1 MATKV
6 HVVDRKGRGLVLRWH
21 DAITGKLRE
30 RIAGTR
36 DRREAERLAD
46 EEAAKLARADGGS
59 MTWREFRER
68 FDTERLPM
76 LSAGSQEAYSV
87 TFKLFE
93 KWAAA
98 LPLNAISSSV
108 LSRFA
113 VELRIGRREITVMKH
128 LRQLRAALHW
138 AYALELI
145 DRMPSIPKPAR
156 GVIIRKMKGK
166 PLSSV
171 EFDSFLAAIPQVV
184 PAQDVAA
191 WDFFSRGLWWQGLRV
206 GEALQLW
213 WDRDDRHRVELER
226 QYPLIWI
233 RGHLEKG
240 KKDRPH
246 PLAPQFAALLRGVP
260 RELRTGPVFQ
270 LPTRE
275 AHKPENVRAEVSR
288 MGSRFGKKA
297 GILVA
302 KDACTGQEKHASFH
316 DLRRSCALRWAGS
329 LMPQEL
335 MEFMRH
341 SSIQVTLEY
350 YVGQRV
356 DETAAKMWSVRA

>member
-21 DAITGKLRE
+21 DPITGKLRE
-30 RIAGTR
+30 KVAGMK
-36 DRREAERLAD
+36 DRREAERFASD
-46 EEAAKLARADGGS
+46 EAAKLGRSDGSS

-68 FDTERLPM
+68 FDAERLPM
-76 LSAGSQEAYSV
+76 LSPGSQETYGV

-93 KWAAA
+93 KWAAS
-98 LPLNAISSSV
+98 LPLKAISSSV

-138 AYALELI
+138 AYSLELI

-166 PLSSV
+166 PLSAE
-171 EFDSFLAAIPQVV
+171 EFDLFLAAIPSVV
-184 PAQDVAA
+184 PAEDVAA
-191 WDFFSRGLWWQGLRV
+191 WEFFARGLWWQGLRV
-206 GEALQLW
+206 GEALELW
-213 WDRDDRHRVELER
+213 WDREDRHRVDLER

-246 PLAPQFAALLRGVP
+246 PLAPQFAELLRSVP
-260 RELRTGPVFQ
+260 KELRTDRCSNWQRETHTRRRMYGPRC
-270 LPTRE
+270 RE
-275 AHKPENVRAEVSR
+275 WE
-288 MGSRFGKKA
+288 A
-297 GILVA
+297 GLGRQRESS
-302 KDACTGQEKHASFH
+302 C
-316 DLRRSCALRWAGS
+316 RRT
-329 LMPQEL
+329 PP
-335 MEFMRH
+335 
-341 SSIQVTLEY
+341 QVTRSTPAFTTFGDPVHCDGRDRLC
-350 YVGQRV
+350 R
-356 DETAAKMWSVRA
+356 KS